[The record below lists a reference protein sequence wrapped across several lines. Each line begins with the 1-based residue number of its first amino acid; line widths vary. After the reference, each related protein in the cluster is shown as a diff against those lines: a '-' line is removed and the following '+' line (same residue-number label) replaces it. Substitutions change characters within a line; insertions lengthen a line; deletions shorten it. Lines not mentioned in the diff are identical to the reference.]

1 MTVDHSKLY
10 KVMTP
15 IAAVVPDVVSL
26 FEQITT
32 SLSIWYVF
40 INLAYVFFSILVTK
54 STKSG

>member
-1 MTVDHSKLY
+1 MTVGHSKLY
-10 KVMTP
+10 KVVTP

-40 INLAYVFFSILVTK
+40 INLAYVFFSIPVNK